1 MRVLDVVLL
10 LAGAVLITLGM
21 VLLSS
26 LVIGTPD
33 LGVGTW

>member
-1 MRVLDVVLL
+1 MRALDVVLL
-10 LAGAVLITLGM
+10 LAGAVLITLG
-21 VLLSS
+21 VTLLSS